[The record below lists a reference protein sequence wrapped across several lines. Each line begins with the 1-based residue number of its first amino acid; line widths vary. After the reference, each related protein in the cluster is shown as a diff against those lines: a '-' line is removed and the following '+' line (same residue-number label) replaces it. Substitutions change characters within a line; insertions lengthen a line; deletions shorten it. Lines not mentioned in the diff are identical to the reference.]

1 MDLANASI
9 WITIASVLATFDIVK
24 ATDKKGVVIEP
35 VEEYSSG
42 MLW

>member
-1 MDLANASI
+1 MHLANAAM
-9 WITIASVLATFDIVK
+9 WISIASVLASFDILK
-24 ATDKKGVVIEP
+24 AVDDNGAIIEP